1 MLKIAILLDKKN
13 DWLKDYLHELKFK
26 NKKNNFK
33 LFYDYKKIKSFDLV
47 FILGYTRILPISLNK
62 NNKLTLIIHES
73 NLPKGKG
80 FSPIQWQILNGKNV
94 ITFSL
99 IDLNKNIDS
108 GDIYD
113 QIKLKLNGQELFDEI
128 RNKQAITTF
137 KLITNFVDK
146 YPLNTK
152 RKQKGRSTYYR
163 KRTQKDGKLN
173 INRTINNQFNLLR
186 IGDNDKWP
194 SYFIKNGIK
203 YILKIYKEN

>member
-1 MLKIAILLDKKN
+1 M
-13 DWLKDYLHELKFK
+13 
-26 NKKNNFK
+26 
-33 LFYDYKKIKSFDLV
+33 
-47 FILGYTRILPISLNK
+47 
-62 NNKLTLIIHES
+62 TLIIHES

-194 SYFIKNGIK
+194 SYFIKNI
-203 YILKIYKEN
+203 